1 MIAEINLADDL
12 DEVKYVIMPSKYWDI
27 DPFAIYGVGE
37 AVDVILSS
45 IRKKEKIAL
54 YGDYDADGI
63 TSSAVMFLLI
73 HKLGGNVMS
82 FLPDRFK
89 DGYGIQEYH
98 IKEMYREGVNLLIL
112 LDNGTTA
119 FEAINMARKLG
130 MKILIIDHHLP
141 NDNLLPGVDVIVNPW
156 QDKCQS
162 KFKSISTAGLVYR
175 VAMGINK
182 ILENKVFEDKFIDY
196 ILSLSAIGI
205 IADVMPLKSEN
216 WLIIKKAL
224 KVMGKIDFP
233 GLKAMKEVLGIN
245 DVIDVRTIAYRISP
259 RINVAG
265 RIDRAKVA
273 FNLLTTES
281 YDEAID
287 SAKFLD
293 KLNSIRQS
301 IVNKAIRLIQ
311 NDVSQDNII
320 LVEGSFHPGVIGL
333 IAQGISKEY
342 NKPTIAITN
351 IGKEI
356 RGSARSVEG
365 IDIHRIFLELEDL
378 FERFGG
384 HKLAGGF
391 TLKNGKKEEFKIR
404 IKNISQKIL
413 KKDNYVYYNGELK
426 PEDINIKI
434 ISSLERLS
442 PFGEENEE
450 PLFLMKNVKIQ
461 KINNNAFIH
470 FFQRD
475 GFRIKGIIR
484 SKNVRDKVA
493 SIKIGNILY
502 TPFID
507 IFRGV
512 RSVMIE
518 IKEVF

>member
-1 MIAEINLADDL
+1 
-12 DEVKYVIMPSKYWDI
+12 
-27 DPFAIYGVGE
+27 
-37 AVDVILSS
+37 
-45 IRKKEKIAL
+45 
-54 YGDYDADGI
+54 
-63 TSSAVMFLLI
+63 
-73 HKLGGNVMS
+73 
-82 FLPDRFK
+82 
-89 DGYGIQEYH
+89 
-98 IKEMYREGVNLLIL
+98 
-112 LDNGTTA
+112 
-119 FEAINMARKLG
+119 
-130 MKILIIDHHLP
+130 
-141 NDNLLPGVDVIVNPW
+141 
-156 QDKCQS
+156 
-162 KFKSISTAGLVYR
+162 
-175 VAMGINK
+175 
-182 ILENKVFEDKFIDY
+182 
-196 ILSLSAIGI
+196 
-205 IADVMPLKSEN
+205 
-216 WLIIKKAL
+216 
-224 KVMGKIDFP
+224 
-233 GLKAMKEVLGIN
+233 
-245 DVIDVRTIAYRISP
+245 
-259 RINVAG
+259 
-265 RIDRAKVA
+265 
-273 FNLLTTES
+273 
-281 YDEAID
+281 
-287 SAKFLD
+287 
-293 KLNSIRQS
+293 
-301 IVNKAIRLIQ
+301 
-311 NDVSQDNII
+311 
-320 LVEGSFHPGVIGL
+320 
-333 IAQGISKEY
+333 
-342 NKPTIAITN
+342 
-351 IGKEI
+351 
-356 RGSARSVEG
+356 
-365 IDIHRIFLELEDL
+365 LELEDL